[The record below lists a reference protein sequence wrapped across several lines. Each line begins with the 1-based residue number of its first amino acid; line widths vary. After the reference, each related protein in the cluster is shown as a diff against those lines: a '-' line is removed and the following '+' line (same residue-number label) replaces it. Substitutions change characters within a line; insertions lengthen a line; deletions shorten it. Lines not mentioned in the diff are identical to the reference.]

1 MVAYGNTPRGPVE
14 ADDHNHDKDEAP
26 VTPNLTP
33 CSSREATRASWR
45 FYLSAKLLTRSASEL
60 GPARLPTSLRSGLD
74 RISSSWRLTT

>member
-33 CSSREATRASWR
+33 CSSREATPCQLEILLISEIIDTKRQRAGTSP
-45 FYLSAKLLTRSASEL
+45 SADFAAEWIGQDL
-60 GPARLPTSLRSGLD
+60 
-74 RISSSWRLTT
+74 